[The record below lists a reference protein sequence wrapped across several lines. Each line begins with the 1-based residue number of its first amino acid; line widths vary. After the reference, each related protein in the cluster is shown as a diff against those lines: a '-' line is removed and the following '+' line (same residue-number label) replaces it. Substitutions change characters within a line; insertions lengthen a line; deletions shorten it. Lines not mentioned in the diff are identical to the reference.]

1 MKYDKVTIRG
11 KIYFRYRHWDPHLQ
25 KHTKNIYGSTLKELK
40 LKYEEFAEMSAAGVN
55 EVTITFEK
63 YCKNWLY
70 SVHLMDKKPSTK
82 ERYDSTYNN
91 HIKDSYFSKIPIQ
104 KITTSDLQK
113 YYNQKF
119 EEKGEYVVKNIHKL
133 INPCVRY
140 AFENGNIVRN
150 FATNVKLPKDLSCAI
165 DKHQKIR
172 PLTIDEQINFVNAIN
187 SHNFTALFNTA
198 LDTGMR
204 QGELFALT
212 WADIDFSDLTIRIN
226 KNHSCVKDIVTK
238 KQVNYTTNTK
248 TEKSK
253 RNIPLSNRIRNILIS
268 HMKEQKIQLF
278 QIGIIQSETT
288 LVFGSIVNT
297 PLDSSNILKEL
308 KKVYASIG
316 ITNKTFHDLR
326 HTYATRLF
334 ELGEPAKTVQELLG
348 HSNVNITLGTYTHVL
363 EKQKTK
369 TATLI
374 DSIYDKKEKTNVISI
389 G

>member
-11 KIYFRYRHWDPHLQ
+11 KVYFRYRHWDPVLQ
-25 KHTKNIYGSTLKELK
+25 KHVKNIYGSTLKELK
-40 LKYEEFAEMSAAGVN
+40 KKHDEFCALKTAGVK
-55 EVTITFEK
+55 EEATTFNDFF
-63 YCKNWLY
+63 KNWLY
-70 SVHLMDKKPSTK
+70 TVHLMDKKPSTK
-82 ERYDSTYNN
+82 ARYDSTYNT
-91 HIKDSYFSKIPIQ
+91 HIKDAYFSKIPIQ
-104 KITTSDLQK
+104 KIVTSDLQIF
-113 YYNQKF
+113 YNQKF

-133 INPCVRY
+133 ISPCVRY

-150 FATNVKLPKDLSCAI
+150 FATNVKLPKDLSNAI

-172 PLTIDEQINFVNAIN
+172 PLSFEEQKKFVNAIKGHPY
-187 SHNFTALFNTA
+187 SALFNTA

-226 KNHSCVKDIVTK
+226 KNHSCVKDIITER
-238 KQVNYTTNTK
+238 QVNYTTNTK
-248 TEKSK
+248 TAKS
-253 RNIPLSNRIRNILIS
+253 RRVIPLANRTKKILIE
-268 HMKEQKIQLF
+268 HMKDQKTQLLR
-278 QIGIIQSETT
+278 IGIIQTENT
-288 LVFGSIVNT
+288 LVFGTIVNT

-308 KKVYASIG
+308 KKVYTSIG
-316 ITNKTFHDLR
+316 ITDKTFHDLR

-369 TATLI
+369 TASLI
-374 DSIYDKKEKTNVISI
+374 DSLYEMEERTSVISI

>member
-1 MKYDKVTIRG
+1 MNYDKV
-11 KIYFRYRHWDPHLQ
+11 KIHGTEYFRYRHWDSVLN
-25 KHTKNIYGSTLKELK
+25 KYTKTIYASTLKELK
-40 LKYEEFAEMSAAGVN
+40 KKYSKFAEMSTAGVIEEN
-55 EVTITFEK
+55 TTFDS
-63 YCKNWLY
+63 YCNNWLY
-70 SVHLMDKKPSTK
+70 TVHLMDKKPSTK
-82 ERYDSTYNN
+82 ARYDSTYKI
-91 HIKDSYFSKIPIQ
+91 HIKGTYFSKIPIQ
-104 KITTSDLQK
+104 KITTNDLQNF
-113 YYNQKF
+113 YNQKF

-140 AFENGNIVRN
+140 AFEDGKILRN
-150 FATNVKLPKDLSCAI
+150 FASSVKIPKDLSCAI

-172 PLTIDEQINFVNAIN
+172 PLTLDEQKSFVKALNG
-187 SHNFTALFNTA
+187 HNYSALYNTA

-226 KNHSCVKDIVTK
+226 KNHSCVKDIVTN
-238 KQVNYTTNTK
+238 KQVNFTTDAK
-248 TEKSK
+248 TAKSK
-253 RNIPLSNRIRNILIS
+253 RIIPLANRTKKILLEHI
-268 HMKEQKIQLF
+268 KEQKIELLK
-278 QIGIIQSETT
+278 IGIIQNETT

-369 TATLI
+369 TASLI
-374 DSIYDKKEKTNVISI
+374 DSLYDTEEISNVISI

>member
-1 MKYDKVTIRG
+1 MKYDKV
-11 KIYFRYRHWDPHLQ
+11 KIHGSEYFRYRHWDTVLH
-25 KHTKNIYGSTLKELK
+25 KYNKTIYASTLKDLK
-40 LKYEEFAEMSAAGVN
+40 NKYLNFADMTNAGVSL
-55 EVTITFEK
+55 ETITFDK
-63 YCKNWLY
+63 FFKDWLY
-70 SVHLMDKKPSTK
+70 TVHLMDKKPSTK
-82 ERYDSTYNN
+82 ERYDSTYKN
-91 HIKDSYFSKIPIQ
+91 HIRDSYLSKIPLH
-104 KITTSDLQK
+104 KISTSDLQEF
-113 YYNQKF
+113 YNQKF
-119 EEKGEYVVKNIHKL
+119 EEKGENVVKNIHKI

-140 AFENGNIVRN
+140 AFDNGKIMRN
-150 FATNVKLPKDLSCAI
+150 FASTVKIPKDLSQVI

-172 PLTIDEQINFVNAIN
+172 PLTIDEQMRLID
-187 SHNFTALFNTA
+187 ALKGHKYAALYNTA

-248 TEKSK
+248 TAKS
-253 RNIPLSNRIRNILIS
+253 RRVIPLANRTKKILLE
-268 HMKEQKIQLF
+268 HMKEQKIQLLR
-278 QIGIIQSETT
+278 IGIIQTDDT

-308 KKVYASIG
+308 KKVYTSIG
-316 ITNKTFHDLR
+316 ITDKTFHDLR

-369 TATLI
+369 TASLI
-374 DSIYDKKEKTNVISI
+374 DALYEREEKLNVISI